1 MNDSRHLRR
10 LEKTSLYD
18 GTTII
23 FPTSLAEIFVHFLTL
38 ILERERAIEER
49 ERGLDIKRE
58 YDNKRHIPPC
68 NPFWGVWMRRTMR
81 WVWLNCL
88 FLVDWWVC
96 LIFNRRS
103 MHSLCPQ
110 RGEGHRTAV
119 HRIIT
124 HILRVTIDN
133 GRVGICEKAKENTF
147 PIHTCVYL

>member
-68 NPFWGVWMRRTMR
+68 NPF
-81 WVWLNCL
+81 
-88 FLVDWWVC
+88 
-96 LIFNRRS
+96 
-103 MHSLCPQ
+103 
-110 RGEGHRTAV
+110 
-119 HRIIT
+119 
-124 HILRVTIDN
+124 
-133 GRVGICEKAKENTF
+133 
-147 PIHTCVYL
+147 